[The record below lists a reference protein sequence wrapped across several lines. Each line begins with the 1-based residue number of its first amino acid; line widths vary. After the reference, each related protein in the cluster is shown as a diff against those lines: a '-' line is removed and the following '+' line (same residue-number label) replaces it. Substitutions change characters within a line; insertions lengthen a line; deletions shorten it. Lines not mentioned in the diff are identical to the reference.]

1 MNYVDSI
8 MEKIVTHRSW
18 CMNESIA
25 SLGLWV
31 LFYSHLT
38 VKADSLIA
46 GQLKI
51 GNLLSLTM
59 F

>member
-1 MNYVDSI
+1 
-8 MEKIVTHRSW
+8 
-18 CMNESIA
+18 MNESIA

-31 LFYSHLT
+31 LIYWHLT
-38 VKADSLIA
+38 DRGDSLIA
-46 GQLKI
+46 GQLKT

>member
-1 MNYVDSI
+1 MQKN
-8 MEKIVTHRSW
+8 VTGRSW
-18 CMNESIA
+18 CMDEYIA

-31 LFYSHLT
+31 LFYWHLT
-38 VKADSLIA
+38 DRADSLIA
-46 GQLKI
+46 GQLKT

>member
-8 MEKIVTHRSW
+8 MQKIVTSRSW

-31 LFYSHLT
+31 LFYWHLT
-38 VKADSLIA
+38 DRADSLIA
-46 GQLKI
+46 GQLKT